1 MSIILDQL
9 TKRYDGLPVVNN
21 VSLEI
26 ENGEFFV
33 LLGSSGSGKTTIL
46 NLIAGLTG
54 LDKGRIL
61 LHGRDVTF
69 LPTQQRKVGFVFQNY
84 ALFQH
89 MTIAENIEFGLSIQ
103 KVPKLKRQ
111 SRRDELLELIGM
123 AGLGNRMPKQLSGG
137 QQQRVALA
145 RALAHEPDVLLLDEP
160 LGALDAK
167 IRQELRR
174 SLKTIQQKLSVT
186 TILVTH
192 DQEEAFDLADRIAV
206 MSYGRLLEVASPK
219 ELYQKPKTE
228 FVATFLGSANLLVG
242 RASQGKVFIGPLEF
256 SDSFKTGLNEEQERV
271 QVLYRPEDVTLSAF
285 KEGLNDCVLGH
296 GVVEEISFRG
306 AMESVRIKI
315 PPISGVRNIHPPV
328 AFGSDMIIVDSI
340 RSPEEA
346 ERYPLKVGDQTWVGI
361 HRIHTLDHP
370 GLSFLVPIDGSPINQ
385 ATITLAGQIARQAQ
399 ARVTLLEHSKN
410 DSEDDLNFQEAR
422 KLLGSG
428 LTIPQNVTMNFNLP
442 NSVTKMVEK
451 QPHDVVILGFD
462 PNKDHKSIEQ
472 ILNSGEHNLLL
483 VPGKQ
488 SIPSHV
494 LVPVAIG
501 EPGKDD
507 IKFAGR
513 LFRHLGAEITL
524 LTVISGEQNQEIMQ
538 NRAKKFLEDGVR
550 TLSTMGLQANYLI
563 RVGKPLEEIK
573 KELNS
578 GKFNLLTVGAPLAGK
593 SGRILLEGLIWQ
605 ILMSNSKCATLIVR
619 SHQHNRREILL
630 KEYDIPHTLEG
641 VR

>member
-69 LPTQQRKVGFVFQNY
+69 LPTQQRRVGFVFQNY

-103 KVPKLKRQ
+103 KVPKSQRQ
-111 SRRDELLELIGM
+111 ARRDELLELIGM
-123 AGLGNRMPKQLSGG
+123 SGLGTRMPKQLSGG

-174 SLKTIQQKLSVT
+174 SLKTIQQKLNVT

-228 FVATFLGSANLLVG
+228 FVASFLGSANLLVG
-242 RASQGKVFIGPLEF
+242 RASQGKIFIGPLEF
-256 SDSFKTGLNEEQERV
+256 PDRDKNKRNTDPERV
-271 QVLYRPEDVTLSAF
+271 QVLYRPEDVTLAAAKDELS
-285 KEGLNDCVLGH
+285 DCVLGY
-296 GVVEEISFRG
+296 GTVEEISFGG
-306 AMESVRIKI
+306 ALESVRVKL
-315 PPISGVRNIHPPV
+315 PSISGVRNIHPPV
-328 AFGSDMIIVDSI
+328 EFGSELIIVDSI

-346 ERYPLKVGDQTWVGI
+346 ERYPLKVGDQAWVGI
-361 HRIHTLDHP
+361 HRIHTLEHP
-370 GLSFLVPIDGSPINQ
+370 GLSFLLPIDGTPLIQ
-385 ATITLAGQIARQAQ
+385 ETITLAGQIARQAQ

-410 DSEDDLNFQEAR
+410 DLGDDLILQEAR
-422 KLLGSG
+422 KQLGSG
-428 LTIPQNVTMNFNLP
+428 LTTPQTVSMNFSLP
-442 NSVTKMVEK
+442 DSVSKMVEK

-462 PNKDHKSIEQ
+462 PNKDQKIIEQ
-472 ILNSGEHNLLL
+472 ILNSGNHHLLL

-488 SIPSHV
+488 SLPNNV

-507 IKFAGR
+507 IQFSGR

-524 LTVISGEQNQEIMQ
+524 LTVILSDQKQEIMQ

-550 TLSTMGLQANYLI
+550 TLSTMGIQANYLI
-563 RVGKPLEEIK
+563 KVGKPLEEIT

-578 GKFNLLTVGAPLAGK
+578 GKFNLLTLGSPLSGK
-593 SGRILLEGLIWQ
+593 SGQISLDGLVWQ
-605 ILMSNSKCATLIVR
+605 ILMSNSKYATLIVR
-619 SHQHNRREILL
+619 SQQNNRRDILL
-630 KEYDIPHTLEG
+630 KENDIPHILEG